1 MGRLMHKVAVIS
13 GGGGGIGAATA
24 RLFCAEQA
32 KVLLIDSDA
41 EALSQKLDAVRRA
54 SPHFECE
61 GHVADVASEEDSKSA
76 IDHTVERFGAVD
88 VLINNAAIRRPGAV
102 ADLSRADW
110 RDILSV
116 NLLGSV
122 NLYRAAAPH
131 LRKSGRGSVVNVSS
145 AYAFKGRKGM
155 GLYDATKAALVALTR
170 TLAFEGAEHGVR
182 VNAVCPG
189 STLTDY
195 HVRRGAARGV
205 SEETM
210 QNEQRADSLF
220 RRWARPDEIAFPI
233 LWLASDEASFVTG
246 TALMVDGG
254 LSII

>member
-1 MGRLMHKVAVIS
+1 MGRLTHKVAVIS

-32 KVLLIDSDA
+32 KVLLIDRDA
-41 EALSQKLDAVRRA
+41 DALSQKLDALRNA
-54 SPHFECE
+54 SSRFECD
-61 GHVADVASEEDSKSA
+61 GYVADVAHEEDSKSA
-76 IDHTVERFGAVD
+76 IDRAVERFGGVD

-102 ADLSRADW
+102 ETQPQSDW

-122 NLYRAAAPH
+122 NLYRAAAVH

-145 AYAFKGRKGM
+145 AYAFTGRKGM
-155 GLYDATKAALVALTR
+155 GLYDSTKAALIALTR
-170 TLAFEGAEHGVR
+170 TLAFEEAEHGVR

-205 SEETM
+205 SEQTM
-210 QNEQRADSLF
+210 QDEQRTDSLF
-220 RRWARPDEIAFPI
+220 RRWARPEEIAFPV